1 MSIAWPT
8 LMLDVRPNVDTR
20 VHGLDVLYISY
31 DGLLEPLGASQIVP
45 YLCALADRGVG
56 LSVLSFEKPRDFDDR
71 DRADRMDALR
81 SRLASKSIRWTPL
94 RYHQRPRTLAKIV
107 DLVSGIA
114 NALRLVRLER
124 PAIVHA
130 RSYISG
136 LIAWAVQSVSGARF
150 VFDMRGFWPEERVE
164 LGLFRA
170 RGVLYR
176 LSKRCEQFLLDRS
189 DHVVVLTESAK
200 SLLREREAEAH
211 LAARHS
217 RENGISVI
225 PCCAD
230 LDRFRPTEPNRKL
243 QLASELDGR
252 IVIGNIGAV
261 NKRYM
266 LHEMFRFFFHIKSHL
281 PHARFVYLTQ
291 NDPSLVRPVARDAG
305 LSEDNLLITS
315 VEPPDM
321 PQWLSLFRLGVFFLK
336 PSYAAKASSYTKL
349 AEFLAAG
356 VPVVTNKGVGD
367 VEKILGSNRCGVL
380 VPGLTENDLA
390 AAARRALGL
399 IEGERVPEAVRE
411 SCRATAEKHFAL
423 DKGVERYFSIYQ
435 SLASAELESEH
446 PVAMELG

>member
-1 MSIAWPT
+1 
-8 LMLDVRPNVDTR
+8 MLDLRPDVETR
-20 VHGLDVLYISY
+20 IHGLDVLYISY

-45 YLCALADRGVG
+45 YLYALADRGTR
-56 LSVLSFEKPRDFDDR
+56 LSVLSFERPRDFADQDR
-71 DRADRMDALR
+71 ICALR
-81 SRLASKSIRWTPL
+81 SRLASKSIQWTPL
-94 RYHQRPRTLAKIV
+94 RYHKRPRTLAKTI
-107 DLVSGIA
+107 DLVLGIRI
-114 NALRLVRLER
+114 ALKLARLER

-130 RSYISG
+130 RSYLSG
-136 LIAWAVQSVSGARF
+136 LIAWAVKSVSGARF

-164 LGLFRA
+164 LGLFRPM
-170 RGVLYR
+170 GVLYR
-176 LSKRCEQFLLDRS
+176 LSKLSEQFLLKRA

-200 SLLREREAEAH
+200 AILREREAEAH
-211 LAARHS
+211 LAAQES
-217 RENGISVI
+217 RETHISVI

-230 LDRFRPTEPNRKL
+230 LDRFRLTEPNREL
-243 QLASELDGR
+243 QIASELEGR

-266 LHEMFRFFFHIKSHL
+266 LPEMFRFFFHIKSHL
-281 PHARFVYLTQ
+281 PNARFVYLTQ
-291 NDPSLVRPVARDAG
+291 NDPSLVRPAARDAG
-305 LSEDNLLITS
+305 LSQDDLLVTS
-315 VEPPDM
+315 VEPPDI
-321 PQWLSLFRLGVFFLK
+321 PKWLSLFRLGVFFLK

-356 VPVVTNKGVGD
+356 VPVITNKGVGD

-390 AAARRALGL
+390 AAARQALSL

-411 SCRATAEKHFAL
+411 SCRAIAEKHFAL
-423 DKGVERYFSIYQ
+423 DDGVERYFSIYR

>member
-1 MSIAWPT
+1 MSIASPT
-8 LMLDVRPNVDTR
+8 LMLDVRPDVETR
-20 VHGLDVLYISY
+20 VQGLDVLYISY

-56 LSVLSFEKPRDFDDR
+56 LSVLSFEKPLDL
-71 DRADRMDALR
+71 ANVGRMDALR

-94 RYHQRPRTLAKIV
+94 RYHKRPRTLAKAI
-107 DLVSGIA
+107 DLVIGIRI
-114 NALRLVRLER
+114 ALKLARLER

-130 RSYISG
+130 RSYVSG

-170 RGVLYR
+170 RGLLYR
-176 LSKRCEQFLLDRS
+176 MSKRCEQFLLERA
-189 DHVVVLTESAK
+189 DHLVVLTESARAI
-200 SLLREREAEAH
+200 LREREAEAH
-211 LAARHS
+211 LAAQKPH
-217 RENGISVI
+217 EKHISVI

-230 LDRFRPTEPNRKL
+230 LDRFRPTEPNGEL
-243 QLASELDGR
+243 QLASELEGR

-266 LHEMFRFFFHIKSHL
+266 LPEMFRFFFHIKSHL

-291 NDPSLVRPVARDAG
+291 NDPSLVRPAARDAG
-305 LSEDNLLITS
+305 LGEDDLLIAS

-321 PQWLSLFRLGVFFLK
+321 PKWLSLFRLGVFFLK

-390 AAARRALGL
+390 AAARQALGL
-399 IEGERVPEAVRE
+399 IEGEHVPEAVRE

-423 DKGVERYFSIYQ
+423 DEGVERYFSIYQ
-435 SLASAELESEH
+435 SLASVELRSEH
-446 PVAMELG
+446 PVAVELG